1 MIALASISNFPFH
14 FCLHGEVA
22 CEARVWDTG
31 LWGYKQLSCFFLI
44 KQFLAK
50 MWVFL
55 VCLTAL
61 LVKLGHW
68 IYTQKNSK
76 SYNGKLPPG
85 SMGFPIIGETIF
97 CWSQILHILPS
108 ICEGFILPSQIRF
121 FERVF
126 WVHQKFLFANRLFF
140 VMIYRQQKDIDQ
152 K

>member
-1 MIALASISNFPFH
+1 MGGPADHPPL
-14 FCLHGEVA
+14 
-22 CEARVWDTG
+22 
-31 LWGYKQLSCFFLI
+31 
-44 KQFLAK
+44 LAK

-61 LVKLGHW
+61 LVKLSHW

-76 SYNGKLPPG
+76 SCNWKLPPG

-121 FERVF
+121 FERAF
-126 WVHQKFLFANRLFF
+126 WVRHKFLVANRHFINSFLPRKTSLLFKPF
-140 VMIYRQQKDIDQ
+140 ACMVHVLLTT
-152 K
+152 